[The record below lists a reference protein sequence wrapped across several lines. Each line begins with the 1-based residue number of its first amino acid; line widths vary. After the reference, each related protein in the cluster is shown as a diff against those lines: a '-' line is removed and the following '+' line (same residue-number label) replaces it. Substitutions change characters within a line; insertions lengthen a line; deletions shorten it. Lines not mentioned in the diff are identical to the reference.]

1 MERQQ
6 NSETKIFT
14 VVIVSLSLTE
24 MVLLHVKD
32 RTSNSNDIAVS
43 SVYTTGWTWP
53 LRHTVSKIFG
63 GNSQEENESF
73 ILLNK

>member
-43 SVYTTGWTWP
+43 SVYTTG
-53 LRHTVSKIFG
+53 
-63 GNSQEENESF
+63 
-73 ILLNK
+73 